1 MASVDDVFLSLD
13 EVSLAHP
20 SRPLSQPKIIS
31 REILGLFSVIGMHFG
46 IVQSHYIGQ
55 DGALMALFK
64 KNQCRPAALVVSI
77 FDMFVKRHFA

>member
-31 REILGLFSVIGMHFG
+31 WEILGLFSVIGMHFG
-46 IVQSHYIGQ
+46 IVQSHYI
-55 DGALMALFK
+55 GALMALFK